1 MTAEARVAAIVL
13 AAGQGTR
20 MKSTLP
26 KVLHHVAGE
35 PMVNHVVAAAQR
47 ASAGHVVVVVGHG
60 REHVE
65 ASLSKTFGNTVSF
78 AHQAEQRGTGH
89 AAGIGLTGI
98 SDEIDLVF
106 VLYGDTPL
114 LLESDLQKLR
124 DLLINHSETQ
134 LAMLTCE
141 VPDATG
147 YGRII
152 RDVQGRATAI
162 REHRDCSKDELAIR
176 EINPGVYCVRASF
189 LRRAIPKLQ
198 SNNAQ
203 NELYLTDVVALAA
216 QESLTAN
223 EGQAVRT
230 QLADALT
237 LEGIND
243 RAQLYVAEERM
254 LARIAGKWRK
264 AGVTIRAGAQVH
276 STVTLEEDVT
286 IETGVVL
293 RGKTTVGR
301 GTTIDVGCV
310 LTDTTVAPGAHIKPY
325 SVATSSSIGEGAQVG
340 PFSHLRPGSE
350 LEAQVHIGNFVETKA
365 TVMRKGSK
373 ANHLA
378 YLGDGD
384 VGERANIG
392 AGTIFCNY
400 DGFKKHRTNIGAEAF
415 IGSDSQ
421 LVAPIT
427 IGNGAYVATGTT
439 VTRDVPADGLAI
451 GRIKQE
457 NKEGYASRLRSRL
470 KARSTTKE

>member
-1 MTAEARVAAIVL
+1 MTDEARVAAIVL

-65 ASLSKTFGNTVSF
+65 ASLSKTFGNAVSF

-89 AAGIGLTGI
+89 AAGIGLTRIG
-98 SDEIDLVF
+98 DEIDLVF

-124 DLLINHSETQ
+124 DLLLNHSETQ

-162 REHRDCSKDELAIR
+162 REHRDCSKEELEIR

-189 LRRAIPKLQ
+189 LRRAIPLLQ

-254 LARIAGKWRK
+254 LARIANKWRK

-293 RGKTTVGR
+293 RGKTTIGR
-301 GTTIDVGCV
+301 GATIDVGCV
-310 LTDTTVAPGAHIKPY
+310 LTDTTVAAGAHIKPY

-350 LEAQVHIGNFVETKA
+350 LEAQVHVGNFVETKA

-451 GRIKQE
+451 GRTKQE